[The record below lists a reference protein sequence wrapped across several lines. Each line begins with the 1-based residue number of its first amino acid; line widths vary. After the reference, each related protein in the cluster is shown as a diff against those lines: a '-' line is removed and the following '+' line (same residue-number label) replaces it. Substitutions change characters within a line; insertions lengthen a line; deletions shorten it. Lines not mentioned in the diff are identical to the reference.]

1 MPMAL
6 IFEPV
11 KLAYYKSKLHIVA
24 PVELST
30 IRAPVYDLKIDILF
44 GICDSIL
51 GFTDAALGLNKQSVY
66 PIVSLP
72 FYYIDF
78 FVADILYADWLS
90 CRGASKKNISEHAS
104 TVDEIALYKL
114 YPDIVERCNV
124 DVASIP
130 ANYFQHLFHSFLEC
144 AAFYVFSNLY
154 FRICSRTGCPYSH
167 DDVERIRIGARG
179 PGFTCNFLSLSTKE
193 AIYAFYTT
201 SSTPKL
207 FPQSYL
213 EEHPEYFLEVSRLEL
228 PFFTR
233 PTLRRYWN
241 NL

>member
-51 GFTDAALGLNKQSVY
+51 GFTDAALGLNKQPVY

-78 FVADILYADWLS
+78 FVADILSAYWLS
-90 CRGASKKNISEHAS
+90 GRGASKKNISEHAN

-114 YPDIVERCNV
+114 YPDIAERCNV
-124 DVASIP
+124 DTASIP
-130 ANYFQHLFHSFLEC
+130 PSYFHHYFFDC

-167 DDVERIRIGARG
+167 DAVERIRIGVQAS
-179 PGFTCNFLSLSTKE
+179 GFTCNFLSLSTKE
-193 AIYAFYTT
+193 AIYAVCTT
-201 SSTPKL
+201 SSTNKL

-213 EEHPEYFLEVSRLEL
+213 EEHPEYFLEISRSEL

-233 PTLRRYWN
+233 PTLRWFWSK
-241 NL
+241 L